1 LRRGA
6 IDDLD
11 KDSTSEAKF
20 DMGPPNTKSAPSKT
34 QFKLANANSLIKKLS
49 DSTVIN
55 DVFGL
60 VKRNSH
66 HMSKQ
71 DDEDEFEQYGETLAL
86 SLSEYI
92 QKSAHGLSI
101 LQQQEMSS
109 VLGPPDSLLPDGSS
123 IGSLDPLSRVGSGRR
138 AHANNLDLTHVK
150 DRQEQTQDLLPRV
163 LQCLEDKNTTE
174 SLNLWADLMSAPLDY
189 GIMRII
195 TSKTNMTKAPLTD
208 QAISAFTNM
217 LLSQHNRYPL
227 KN

>member
-1 LRRGA
+1 MRRGA

-123 IGSLDPLSRVGSGRR
+123 ICSLDPLSRVGSGRR
-138 AHANNLDLTHVK
+138 AHANDLNLTHVK

-163 LQCLEDKNTTE
+163 LQFLEAEKLP
-174 SLNLWADLMSAPLDY
+174 SLWADDECTTRLWDNENY
-189 GIMRII
+189 
-195 TSKTNMTKAPLTD
+195 N
-208 QAISAFTNM
+208 
-217 LLSQHNRYPL
+217 L
-227 KN
+227 KNQHDKSSTNEPSNQRLY

>member
-123 IGSLDPLSRVGSGRR
+123 ICSLDPLSRVGSGRR
-138 AHANNLDLTHVK
+138 AHANDLNLTHVK

-163 LQCLEDKNTTE
+163 LQFLEAEKLP
-174 SLNLWADLMSAPLDY
+174 SLWADDECTTRLWDNENY
-189 GIMRII
+189 
-195 TSKTNMTKAPLTD
+195 N
-208 QAISAFTNM
+208 
-217 LLSQHNRYPL
+217 L
-227 KN
+227 KNQHDKSSTNEPSNQRLY